1 MLRTFRPGHR
11 LVGHPSWQQQH
22 AWRKLCKLKQARRI
36 PAPEL
41 PRPFSPACRQSYSS
55 LPPSLLEKVGRN
67 PEVAKVVLKK
77 GKVQLFKNGS
87 PMVYSGA
94 VDSVVGRPPPAIGD
108 TVLVTDGAKQP
119 FAWGVFNSES
129 MFRVR
134 IMQMEEEILNDP
146 SCFMDMERLIQTRIS
161 AAVELRK
168 LLDLPSNETNVYRLV
183 NSEGDGLS
191 GLIADVL
198 GGHLVVASSAAWVEK
213 YRKTIEEVFYKQINP
228 KSITWKPS
236 IEILKEEG
244 LRISD
249 PTELL
254 MDLSDEVDEI
264 EVIEN
269 GIRYRASPTGQ
280 KTGFYADQRE
290 NRHFLRPLCKG
301 KRVLDLCCYSGGF
314 ALNAA
319 VGGASHVTGV
329 DSSGPAIELAKAN
342 AVLNGI
348 EEGRYTFLRQDIKH
362 FLSLSVA
369 EGKSWDIVILDPPKL
384 APSRR
389 VLPRAVASYRR
400 LNALAMRAV
409 NPSGLLMTCSCSGAM
424 TQSGQFLSVLQEAAR
439 QAGRKLTQLRY
450 AGASPDHTL
459 DVSYPEGAYLTNVLL
474 KMFRDGLSLI
484 LTEFEG

>member
-11 LVGHPSWQQQH
+11 LVGYPSWQQQH

-36 PAPEL
+36 PAQEL
-41 PRPFSPACRQSYSS
+41 PHPFSPACRQSYSS

-108 TVLVTDGAKQP
+108 TVLVTDGAKQL

-213 YRKTIEEVFYKQINP
+213 YRKTIEEAFYKQINP

-244 LRISD
+244 LRIPD

-264 EVIEN
+264 GVIEN
-269 GIRYRASPTGQ
+269 GI
-280 KTGFYADQRE
+280 
-290 NRHFLRPLCKG
+290 
-301 KRVLDLCCYSGGF
+301 SGGF

-348 EEGRYTFLRQDIKH
+348 EEGRCTFLRRGVKH

-384 APSRR
+384 APTRR
-389 VLPRAVASYRR
+389 VLPRAIATYRR

-424 TQSGQFLSVLQEAAR
+424 TQSGQFLSVLLEAAR

-474 KMFRDGLSLI
+474 KVQ
-484 LTEFEG
+484 